1 MPFLAPCQVKT
12 KGKNET
18 IASFVFMAGTDM
30 LENQD
35 GYI

>member
-1 MPFLAPCQVKT
+1 MTFLAPCQVKT
-12 KGKNET
+12 KGENKW
-18 IASFVFMAGTDM
+18 ISSFVFMAGTDM